1 MLMIATEFEG
11 KTEPDAMIR
20 TWRYSGYEK
29 TLKQMLGEQTLPGS
43 PPPWLLLLDR
53 RTILALERFVSLLIA
68 HTWGQLS
75 VMAGGMVRTFE

>member
-1 MLMIATEFEG
+1 MVMIATEFEG

-43 PPPWLLLLDR
+43 PPPVITVFL
-53 RTILALERFVSLLIA
+53 
-68 HTWGQLS
+68 
-75 VMAGGMVRTFE
+75 